1 MSRVGQ
7 VPVSVPDG
15 VDVTING
22 SIVSVKGK
30 LGELSVKL
38 TDNITIEQADSQV
51 PVKPT
56 NDTKHAQQMWAQA

>member
-22 SIVSVKGK
+22 SIVSAKGK
-30 LGELSVKL
+30 LGELSVTL
-38 TDNITIEQADSQV
+38 TDNI
-51 PVKPT
+51 
-56 NDTKHAQQMWAQA
+56 